1 MATDK
6 TLLIEGADD
15 AILGF
20 IQRCG
25 QPPVAIYDNDR
36 LIEHFMAQGMT
47 FEEAVEW
54 IDYNVI
60 GAWVGEGTP
69 AVLVRATR
77 EDLDELLGTD
87 KEDDD
92 DVSVLEDR

>member
-36 LIEHFMAQGMT
+36 LIAHYEKQGMT
-47 FEEAVEW
+47 FDEAVEW

-60 GAWVGEGTP
+60 GAWVGKGTP

-92 DVSVLEDR
+92 DVSVLEDC

>member
-6 TLLIEGADD
+6 TLLVEGADD

-25 QPPVAIYDNDR
+25 QPPVAVYDNDR
-36 LIEHFMAQGMT
+36 LIAHFMAQGMT

-54 IDYNVI
+54 IDYNII

-69 AVLVRATR
+69 GVLVRATR
-77 EDLDELLGTD
+77 EDLDELLGTTPEEKD
-87 KEDDD
+87 E
-92 DVSVLEDR
+92 